1 MCCRRTCAPSGEN
14 GQYRATRDPEEVRA
28 SFETMLKN
36 LGTDYIDVGM
46 IHYVDSV
53 SEWEKI
59 ANGPVMQYAK
69 AQKEAGHIRFL
80 GVSSHNPE
88 AALAAVESGSI
99 DVADVQRQ
107 PVLRPAA
114 RR

>member
-1 MCCRRTCAPSGEN
+1 
-14 GQYRATRDPEEVRA
+14 
-28 SFETMLKN
+28 
-36 LGTDYIDVGM
+36 M

-80 GVSSHNPE
+80 
-88 AALAAVESGSI
+88 A
-99 DVADVQRQ
+99 
-107 PVLRPAA
+107 
-114 RR
+114 